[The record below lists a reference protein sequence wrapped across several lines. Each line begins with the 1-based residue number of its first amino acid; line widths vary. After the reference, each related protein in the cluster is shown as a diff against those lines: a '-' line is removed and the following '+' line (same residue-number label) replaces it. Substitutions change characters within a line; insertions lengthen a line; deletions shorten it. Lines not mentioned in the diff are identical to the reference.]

1 MKIAPPSRLTFIA
14 CSLLALACS
23 VQALTLGRVRGAALI
38 GRPLDISIPVTLDAS
53 DDGASLCPEVDL
65 FHADS
70 RVDNARVSIS
80 FEAGTGTSEGRLR
93 VRSASVVDEPVVTL
107 YVRVGCSAKVT
118 RRYVLLADYPSET
131 AAPIR
136 TSEVLALPQA
146 LVSASPPV
154 QPPPAATP
162 LRPTTETQPKSVV
175 RLPKSVPAQSSVVA
189 EVDAGAPK
197 AEGESARRAL
207 RPESVVRRKV
217 TAPAGRA
224 RLKLEPL
231 DLLVERDPTL
241 RPSSEL
247 LTPVAENAQAR
258 AQAQALWRA
267 INARPEEVL
276 RDQQKLQSLE
286 GEAKALRDSNTKAQA
301 NIVLLKDQL
310 AKAESERYAN
320 WLVYLLATL
329 VIAGIGAV
337 AYAWYRMR
345 QGGRG
350 PGRDW
355 WNLDET
361 SAESQDS
368 RPARTKRPDPN
379 VTSLAEDE
387 LIEQELLD
395 LDVNESMYDVLK
407 AQVPEQK
414 LPPPVATDAPAAKP
428 VTQKTAAAKS
438 PTPAPT
444 APPLP
449 RVDQVD
455 FSASIPGNARA
466 VNAEELFDIQQ
477 QADFFISL
485 GQFDQAI
492 ELLKTH
498 ISDNVE
504 TSALAY
510 LDLMKIYHM
519 TKRREAYDSL
529 REDFNKVFNAQVP
542 VFDAFT
548 EGSSGLDAYH
558 NAMARIEALW
568 PSPKVLEVIEESIFR
583 KPGRGAGEAFDLE
596 AYRELLLLYA
606 MAKDIVE
613 KGGSMMEFELS
624 SSISVQD
631 EDSRPPPVFS
641 STNIQPLSASTHE
654 APPSDSLFVLG
665 SDEVPTPLPD
675 IAIPK
680 PSPRLGLDID
690 LSEPG
695 PPASSFLEMEQLEPL
710 PTVDSVGPHST
721 GDSRPPSMTQE
732 GGGMLDDFNLF
743 DPATEKEISPRRS
756 K

>member
-1 MKIAPPSRLTFIA
+1 MHGRKRFFAISRN
-14 CSLLALACS
+14 S
-23 VQALTLGRVRGAALI
+23 
-38 GRPLDISIPVTLDAS
+38 
-53 DDGASLCPEVDL
+53 
-65 FHADS
+65 
-70 RVDNARVSIS
+70 
-80 FEAGTGTSEGRLR
+80 
-93 VRSASVVDEPVVTL
+93 
-107 YVRVGCSAKVT
+107 
-118 RRYVLLADYPSET
+118 
-131 AAPIR
+131 
-136 TSEVLALPQA
+136 
-146 LVSASPPV
+146 
-154 QPPPAATP
+154 
-162 LRPTTETQPKSVV
+162 
-175 RLPKSVPAQSSVVA
+175 
-189 EVDAGAPK
+189 
-197 AEGESARRAL
+197 
-207 RPESVVRRKV
+207 
-217 TAPAGRA
+217 
-224 RLKLEPL
+224 
-231 DLLVERDPTL
+231 
-241 RPSSEL
+241 
-247 LTPVAENAQAR
+247 
-258 AQAQALWRA
+258 
-267 INARPEEVL
+267 
-276 RDQQKLQSLE
+276 QSLE

-329 VIAGIGAV
+329 VIAGIGAA
-337 AYAWYRMR
+337 AYAWHRMR

-466 VNAEELFDIQQ
+466 VNVEELFDIQQ
-477 QADFFISL
+477 QADFFLSL
-485 GQFDQAI
+485 GQHEQAI
-492 ELLKTH
+492 EVLKNH

-510 LDLMKIYHM
+510 LDLLKIYHQLD
-519 TKRREAYDSL
+519 RRDDYSLL

-548 EGSSGLDAYH
+548 DAGSGLEAYH
-558 NAMARIEALW
+558 KALSRIEALW
-568 PSPKVLEVIEESIFR
+568 PSAKVLEIIEESIFR
-583 KPGRGAGEAFDLE
+583 KPGSGDGEAFDLE

-606 MAKDIVE
+606 MAKDVVE
-613 KGGSMMEFELS
+613 RGGSLMDFDVDNLS
-624 SSISVQD
+624 TPPD
-631 EDSRPPPVFS
+631 ADSQPPSLFS
-641 STNIQPLSASTHE
+641 STTIQPLSASLDMRGG
-654 APPSDSLFVLG
+654 DSLPGTDDGGV
-665 SDEVPTPLPD
+665 EPLPE
-675 IAIPK
+675 ISMPR

-690 LSEPG
+690 LTELEPSPSDFLQIG
-695 PPASSFLEMEQLEPL
+695 VEPPAHERAPHPTREPDAQE
-710 PTVDSVGPHST
+710 PQGHDSNLIDFDLFDAATERDIAPK
-721 GDSRPPSMTQE
+721 RPP
-732 GGGMLDDFNLF
+732 
-743 DPATEKEISPRRS
+743 KR
-756 K
+756 